1 MYVETQDFYMT
12 AFLCLNG
19 IDLVNLKEYGN
30 RKLFVFEDNKD
41 FQHLRQEYY
50 WNKANV
56 DPLEYKKEIRKLKNL
71 IINTS

>member
-41 FQHLRQEYY
+41 FQNLRQQYY
-50 WNKANV
+50 
-56 DPLEYKKEIRKLKNL
+56 
-71 IINTS
+71 

>member
-19 IDLVNLKEYGN
+19 IDLVNLKDYGN

-41 FQHLRQEYY
+41 FQNLRQEYY